1 MQDLR
6 AISKTIHDMG
16 ALQPGLPSPIAVPQ
30 GYYLNAIDLQDCFVT
45 INLDP
50 KDFQRFSFNVPSSN
64 LQRP

>member
-1 MQDLR
+1 
-6 AISKTIHDMG
+6 MG

-30 GYYLNAIDLQDCFVT
+30 GNYIIVIDLQDCFVT

-50 KDFQRFSFNVPSSN
+50 IDFQRFSFNVPLSN